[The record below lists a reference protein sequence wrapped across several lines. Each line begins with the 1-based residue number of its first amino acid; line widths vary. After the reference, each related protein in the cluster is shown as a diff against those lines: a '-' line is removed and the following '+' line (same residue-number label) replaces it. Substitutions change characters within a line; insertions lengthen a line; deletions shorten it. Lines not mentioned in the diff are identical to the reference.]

1 MSSDN
6 VDNTLISS
14 TINHGPAD
22 VATSS
27 TILFDNNADTSRDQQ
42 RSDENVIPPE
52 LIQRLSARLETGL
65 DRNDNLDDPFLT
77 SIKKD
82 HVYVIARKY
91 TRDTSIVQPA
101 LMEMINQKTP
111 QEQLGRLK
119 GLKEEKGDEECLWV
133 NILGIEEEIIC
144 GMTDLCGLPKSTIM
158 DHLTLSEN
166 RHHRSHLEVHPSYMY
181 IQLLIQDTPKSMA
194 DAPIYDMVKNV
205 FEADKHS
212 MSDEKSCNGS
222 GDVDVEKMFRRG
234 FLSVF
239 IIPSLNI
246 LFTITHSY
254 YDCPA
259 SRVVVRSIYVDKAIP
274 GEVDIAANAQ
284 LLGLSMVHR
293 TIGLSSSI
301 VRNVDKQLRDWEDQL
316 KIDFSSINAEEVHR
330 LVVHLQEF
338 KKRLKPLSLLND
350 KLSRHYAAS
359 RAVAAEQETDGN
371 LVRMNCRAVIMLE
384 QGKETLERVME
395 DTEDMLEKGK
405 NLENYCFNVL
415 STRAND
421 SMERLAIVTI
431 VFLPL
436 TFIAS
441 YFSMGFERFA
451 DLLRSPIY
459 FWEISI
465 PLSFAFFL
473 IFAYSSLKRGLT
485 RLSHFVSR
493 FRRWM
498 KKQTKWWKL
507 DIILW
512 WRRKRDRWNKN
523 DGERKFRQEGK
534 GQP

>member
-1 MSSDN
+1 MTSESADNNLTSSSDN
-6 VDNTLISS
+6 HEQSDVARSS
-14 TINHGPAD
+14 TD
-22 VATSS
+22 TS
-27 TILFDNNADTSRDQQ
+27 DNNDDTSRNQQ
-42 RSDENVIPPE
+42 CSDVNIIPPE

-65 DRNDNLDDPFLT
+65 DRNDNLDDPFLK

-101 LMEMINQKTP
+101 LMEMINQKNP
-111 QEQLGRLK
+111 QDQLERLK
-119 GLKEEKGDEECLWV
+119 VLKEEKEDEECLWV
-133 NILGIEEEIIC
+133 NILGIEEKVIC
-144 GMTDLCGLPKSTIM
+144 GITDLCGLPKSTIM
-158 DHLTLSEN
+158 DHLTHSEN
-166 RHHRSHLEVHPSYMY
+166 RHHRSHLEIHPSYMY

-194 DAPIYDMVKNV
+194 ETPIYDMVKNV
-205 FEADKHS
+205 FKADKCS
-212 MSDEKSCNGS
+212 MSDERSGNGN
-222 GDVDVEKMFRRG
+222 GDVDVEKMIRRG

-239 IIPSLNI
+239 VIPSLNI

-259 SRVVVRSIYVDKAIP
+259 SRVVVRSIYVDMAIP
-274 GEVDIAANAQ
+274 GEVDIVANAQ

-293 TIGLSSSI
+293 TIGFCSTI
-301 VRNVDKQLRDWEDQL
+301 VQNVDKRLSDWEDQL
-316 KIDFSSINAEEVHR
+316 KIDFSSISTEEVHR

-338 KKRLKPLSLLND
+338 KKRLKPMSQLND

-359 RAVAAEQETDGN
+359 RAVAAEQETDEN
-371 LVRMNCRAVIMLE
+371 LMRMNRKAVMMLE
-384 QGKETLERVME
+384 QGKETLGRVME
-395 DTEDMLEKGK
+395 DTEDLLEKGK
-405 NLENYCFNVL
+405 NLENYCFNML

-451 DLLRSPIY
+451 DLSRSPIY

-485 RLSHFVSR
+485 RLSHVVSR

-512 WRRKRDRWNKN
+512 WRRKRDRWNEN